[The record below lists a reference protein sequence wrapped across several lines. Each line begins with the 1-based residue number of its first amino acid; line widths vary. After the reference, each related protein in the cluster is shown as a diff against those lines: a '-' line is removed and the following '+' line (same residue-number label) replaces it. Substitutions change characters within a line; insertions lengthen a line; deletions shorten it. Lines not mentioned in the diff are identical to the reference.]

1 MLLQDSFQKASKR
14 NLERQNTLINDSRE
28 GPYIINVTS
37 THYNSITAPT
47 SASDLDLRTSR
58 SG

>member
-14 NLERQNTLINDSRE
+14 NLKRQNGLINDSRE

-37 THYNSITAPT
+37 AHYNSITAPT
-47 SASDLDLRTSR
+47 SASALDLRTLV
-58 SG
+58 